1 MKVAFSGKGGAGK
14 TTIAATL
21 ARVWA
26 QDGKQVY
33 AIDGDP
39 NPNLGVALGISR
51 DVLAN
56 APTVPKNIVTDV
68 YDDDGRQQR
77 LFCWLRL
84 QRLGGTGQRSHQI
97 VTTSR
102 LPADQVAGS
111 SGRAP
116 SS

>member
-51 DVLAN
+51 DVLAS
-56 APTVPKNIVTDV
+56 APMVPKDIVHDV
-68 YDDDGRQQR
+68 VGADGRTR
-77 LFCWLRL
+77 MELKRPLAGLRDEFAI
-84 QRLGGTGQRSHQI
+84 TGPDGVHLMF
-97 VTTSR
+97 VTG
-102 LPADQVAGS
+102 LDHAGQ
-111 SGRAP
+111 G
-116 SS
+116 

>member
-26 QDGKQVY
+26 QQGKQVY

-51 DVLAN
+51 DVLAA
-56 APTVPKNIVTDV
+56 APTVPKDIVKDV
-68 YDDDGRQQR
+68 YDDEGRQHMELKR
-77 LFCWLRL
+77 PLSELRD
-84 QRLGGTGQRSHQI
+84 QFAITGPDGVHLMF
-97 VTTSR
+97 VTG
-102 LPADQVAGS
+102 LDHAGQ
-111 SGRAP
+111 G
-116 SS
+116 

>member
-26 QDGKQVY
+26 QAGKRVY

-39 NPNLGVALGISR
+39 NPNLGVALGIPR

-56 APTVPKNIVTDV
+56 APTVPNDVVTDV
-68 YDDDGRQQR
+68 YDADGRQHMKLKRPLADLRDEFAIAGPDGVR
-77 LFCWLRL
+77 LMFV
-84 QRLGGTGQRSHQI
+84 TGLDH
-97 VTTSR
+97 
-102 LPADQVAGS
+102 AGQ
-111 SGRAP
+111 G
-116 SS
+116 